1 MATDG
6 RRSASASRA
15 DGTDEFTRAFQA
27 LVSEVFRLNGQLLA
41 SADRL
46 ATDLGVS
53 PARWQVIATLRKRP
67 LTVPEI
73 AGRLGLTR
81 QSVQRTV
88 NLLVSDGLAEFRD
101 NPRHRRSRLVALTPA
116 GQRTMAALRRRQALL
131 SARFA
136 GGQGLSAADLRRLA
150 AQLRRLREQGR
161 AADEG

>member
-1 MATDG
+1 MTADG
-6 RRSASASRA
+6 HGSTGRSRA
-15 DGTDEFTRAFQA
+15 AGTDDFTRAFQA

-46 ATDLGVS
+46 AADLGVS
-53 PARWQVIATLRKRP
+53 PARWQVIATLRKRA

-88 NLLVSDGLAEFRD
+88 NLLVSDGLAELRD

-116 GQRTMAALRRRQALL
+116 GQRTMAALRRRQVLL

-136 GGQGLSAADLRRLA
+136 GGQGLGADDLRRLA